1 MKKSNLVVHK
11 FGGSCLIDQASI
23 EGIKKILPAK
33 NEIIVVS
40 AIKGITNRLQALLD
54 LAKANLDYSAE
65 TTSLQEL
72 HANLAHA
79 LLGAEQ
85 AEKFKHELDKD
96 FNDIKNILQ
105 SVSLVKEYAKEIQD
119 LILGYGEQWCAKL
132 LAIYLDQQ
140 HHVLYLDASQVLFIN
155 QQKNG
160 VINID
165 WQKSQVALDQFL
177 EKNNFDQLVI
187 TGFVA
192 STIDGKR
199 TTLGRNG
206 SDFSGAIFAKLFAA
220 KELIIWTDVDGIYSA
235 NPAKVKSAFPI
246 DYLAYE
252 EAFELAYFG
261 AKVIHPNTIAPA
273 VEKKIPI
280 YIKNSFN
287 PTASGTGIIAEA
299 PKSIHP
305 IRGLS
310 SIDDVALVNIEGT
323 GMMGVSGIAAR
334 VFQILHQAYISVIL
348 ISQASSEHSICFAV
362 KKIQAD
368 LALDILKEHF
378 QFEISQHAIEKMYA
392 DSNCAILAAVGE
404 GMVGAPG
411 VAGKLCA
418 TLAKANINI
427 RAIAQ
432 GSSERNISVVVN
444 AQDIVKALRA
454 VHAGFYLSSKTISI
468 GVVGLGK
475 VGGALLEQIQATK
488 NQLKEEYQI
497 NLCVRGIMNSQK
509 MLLTQDAM
517 NLKQWRDLLKQSNMA
532 ASLEQFV
539 DHILSDEMPHAA
551 IIDCTA
557 SQMTTDFYLKIIEK
571 GAHIITPNKKA
582 NSGALDFYKELKN
595 LAQSKSRHYLYET
608 TVCAGLPIIKTLQDF
623 IQTGDKVI
631 KIEGIVSG
639 TLAFIFSQLVPGKSF
654 SSILFDAKEKG
665 YTEPD
670 PRDDLSGMDIAR
682 KVVCLAREIG
692 LSIGLND
699 VKVHSLVP
707 QDLRGCSV
715 EEFLKKLPEYDQQ
728 IDAVMKSSFEKNE
741 KLSYVASIQAD
752 GKISVDMQSLPK
764 EHPFSQ
770 LQGTDNM
777 LIFQTQRY
785 NQQPLIIRGPGA
797 GPDVTAAGV
806 FADLLR
812 LVSFL

>member
-11 FGGSCLIDQASI
+11 FGGSCLISQESI
-23 EGIKKILPAK
+23 ESIKEILPEK

-40 AIKGITNRLQALLD
+40 AIKGVTNRLQALLD
-54 LAKANLDYSAE
+54 LAKANSDYSAE
-65 TTSLQEL
+65 IQSLQEL
-72 HANLAHA
+72 HANLADF

-85 AEKFKHELDKD
+85 AKKFKHALDND
-96 FNDIKNILQ
+96 FNDIKNILNT
-105 SVSLVKEYAKEIQD
+105 VNLVKEYVKEIQD

-132 LAIYLDQQ
+132 LALYLGQY
-140 HHVLYLDASQVLFIN
+140 HSVLYLDASQVLFIH

-165 WQKSQVALDQFL
+165 WQKSQAELDKFL
-177 EKNNFDQLVI
+177 EKNTFDQLVI
-187 TGFVA
+187 TGFIA

-206 SDFSGAIFAKLFAA
+206 SDFSGAIFAKLFDA

-235 NPAKVKSAFPI
+235 DPAKVKSAFPI
-246 DYLAYE
+246 NYLSYE

-287 PTASGTGIIAEA
+287 PTAPGTGIIAEA

-310 SIDDVALVNIEGT
+310 SIDDIALVNIEGT
-323 GMMGVSGIAAR
+323 GMIGVSGIAAR
-334 VFQILHQAYISVIL
+334 VFQMLHQTHISVIL

-362 KKIQAD
+362 RKTQAD
-368 LALDILKEHF
+368 LALDILTEHF
-378 QFEISQHAIEKMYA
+378 QFEISQNIIEKVYA
-392 DSNCAILAAVGE
+392 DLNCAILATVGE

-444 AQDIVKALRA
+444 NQDIVKALRA

-468 GVVGLGK
+468 GVIGLGK
-475 VGGALLEQIQATK
+475 VGGALLEQIQATV
-488 NQLKEEYQI
+488 NPLREEHHI

-509 MLLTQDAM
+509 MFLTFDAM
-517 NLKQWRDLLKQSNMA
+517 NLNQWHESLTQSNTA

-539 DHILSDEMPHAA
+539 DHILSDEMPHAV

-557 SQMTTDFYLKIIEK
+557 SQMTTDHYLKIIAK
-571 GAHIITPNKKA
+571 GADIITPNKKA
-582 NSGALDFYKELKN
+582 NSGDLNFYKELKN
-595 LAQSKSRHYLYET
+595 LAQSKSRYYLYET
-608 TVCAGLPIIKTLQDF
+608 TVCAGLPVIKTLQDF
-623 IQTGDKVI
+623 IQTGDKVL

-639 TLAFIFSQLVPGKSF
+639 TLAFIFSQLAPGKSF
-654 SSILFDAKEKG
+654 SSIVFDAKEQG

-692 LSIGLND
+692 LDIDLND

-707 QDLRGCSV
+707 EDLRDCSV
-715 EEFLKKLPEYDQQ
+715 DEFLKRLPDYDPQ
-728 IDAVMKSSFEKNE
+728 IEAIMKNSFERNE

-752 GKISVDMQSLPK
+752 GTISVDMQSLPK
-764 EHPFSQ
+764 DHPFSQ

-806 FADLLR
+806 FSDLLR